1 MTDPEDHVEERGR
14 RRHHN
19 SRKSKKSRSET
30 IVDKAI
36 RRLERVRKRGKIQ
49 QDVTEFAMQQWKSL
63 GLNYG
68 GPYPNLKASSVK
80 LEGARNDAEAF
91 AKFAI
96 DPNKA
101 TLGPRMVFFA
111 DGSVHESRFIG
122 GGGVTFKRFQP
133 DSPQWTDARIAAKGI
148 TGSDEAERMALSYAL
163 ELAKAEYNLSRFN
176 THPPANPA
184 PTSSPLYI
192 FTDSLETIRKL
203 GKYLAKDP
211 FDQGRMSSEYL
222 HPTFASMIR
231 KLNRL
236 VSNGIQVHFHWTKGH
251 SNGFGNNRAD
261 LLAGTA
267 VR

>member
-1 MTDPEDHVEERGR
+1 MTDPEDHVKEQGHHR
-14 RRHHN
+14 RRG
-19 SRKSKKSRSET
+19 SRKSKKPPPET
-30 IVDKAI
+30 IVGNAI
-36 RRLERVRKRGKIQ
+36 QRFQRLHKRGKIQ
-49 QDVTEFAMQQWKSL
+49 QDVTEFAKQQSESL

-80 LEGARNDAEAF
+80 LEDAREGAEAF
-91 AKFAI
+91 AKSAI
-96 DPNKA
+96 DPNEA

-111 DGSVHESRFIG
+111 DGSVLESRLIG

-133 DSPQWTDARIAAKGI
+133 ESPQWTDARIAAKGI

-184 PTSSPLYI
+184 PTSLPLYI
-192 FTDSLETIRKL
+192 FTDSLDAIRKL

-211 FDQGRMSSEYL
+211 FDQGRMSPEYL
-222 HPTFASMIR
+222 HPTFASMVR